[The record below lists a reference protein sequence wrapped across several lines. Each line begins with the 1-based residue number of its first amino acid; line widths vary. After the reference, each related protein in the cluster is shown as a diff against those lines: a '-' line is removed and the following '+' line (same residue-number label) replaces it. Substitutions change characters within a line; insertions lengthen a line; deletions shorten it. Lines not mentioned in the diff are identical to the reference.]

1 MLEKILPK
9 HVFDKVVNLK
19 AGKPLHAK
27 PLDLSGLVDNVVD
40 GDGDLSSKNKNDS
53 HKLDAMYNSM
63 LESLK
68 KSHTP
73 EQVEA
78 ILGTIERE
86 QQEVMEMIQRDGGDL
101 DEIIATVRERTRQ
114 RQKQILEELDKYRNN
129 EDEMREAEIVSESQD
144 KYPDLKPK
152 Q

>member
-1 MLEKILPK
+1 MLDKILPK

-27 PLDLSGLVDNVVD
+27 PLDLSGLVDNIGDVD
-40 GDGDLSSKNKNDS
+40 GGLSSKNKHDS
-53 HKLDAMYNSM
+53 HKLDAIYDSM

-68 KSHTP
+68 KSHAP

-86 QQEVMEMIQRDGGDL
+86 QQEVMEMVQRDGGDL

-114 RQKQILEELDKYRNN
+114 RQREILEGLDQYRNN
-129 EDEMREAEIVSESQD
+129 EDKMREAEIVSDSQENN
-144 KYPDLKPK
+144 PDLKPK